1 MSVLAEVQYNTY
13 FHETDR
19 KKPWNFRE
27 FLEVEQP
34 GLDDT
39 LTTDDLAVL
48 AREVVNREIITVI
61 EDARIGRNLIDV
73 IKINGATET
82 FYKEFGY
89 QAAVVPQGSE
99 IPLGKTRYEKM
110 HITPFKVGIRP
121 QLTYEAIADGQIP
134 ILQRNIK
141 QAVLA
146 MARFEDAHIMTV
158 LNAGVPDGTIIVGTR
173 EADHSFAATANAL
186 TWDDL
191 VRAYTAIVLE
201 NLTPTDIVIHPFQL
215 AQILRMTAFR
225 QYVGEGA
232 TPAGAVQPGFALW
245 NSRTELMYGSGK
257 IGTILGCTI
266 WITNNQTAGTLLMI
280 DKNNYGILAERQPL
294 LTESDRDII
303 HQMQTVAFSQRYAA
317 GILNNDGSSNITG
330 LASAMGDI

>member
-1 MSVLAEVQYNTY
+1 MSTVAGMQYNTY

-27 FLEVEQP
+27 FIEVEQP
-34 GLDDT
+34 GLDDSITT
-39 LTTDDLAVL
+39 LDLAVL
-48 AREVVNREIITVI
+48 AREVVNREIITVA
-61 EDARIGRNLIDV
+61 EDARIGRALIDV
-73 IKINGATET
+73 IRINGATET
-82 FYKEFGY
+82 FYKEFGF
-89 QAAVVPQGSE
+89 QAAVVPQGGE

-158 LNAGVPDGTIIVGTR
+158 LNAGVPDGTTIVGTR
-173 EADHSFAATANAL
+173 EADHSFAASNNAL

-191 VRAYTAIVLE
+191 VRVYTAIILE

-215 AQILRMTAFR
+215 AQVLRMTEFR
-225 QYVGEGA
+225 QYIGVGTGRAA
-232 TPAGAVQPGFALW
+232 TIQPGFAIW
-245 NSRTELMYGSGK
+245 NARTEMRYGSGK
-257 IGTILGCTI
+257 IGTILGCTV
-266 WITNNQTAGTLLMI
+266 WITNTQTAGVLLMI
-280 DKNNYGILAERQPL
+280 DRMNYGILAERQPM

-317 GILNNDGSSNITG
+317 GILNNDGGANITA
-330 LASAMGDI
+330 LASAMTQI

>member
-1 MSVLAEVQYNTY
+1 MSTVAGINYQAF
-13 FHETDR
+13 FHEQDLG
-19 KKPWNFRE
+19 KPWNYRE

-39 LTTDDLAVL
+39 LTTDDLAIL
-48 AREVVNREIITVI
+48 AREVINREIITVA
-61 EDARIGRNLIDV
+61 EDARIGRNLIEV
-73 IKINGATET
+73 IRINGRTET
-82 FYKEFGY
+82 FYKEYGF
-89 QAAVVPQGSE
+89 QAAVVPETGE
-99 IPLGKTRYEKM
+99 IPPGKTRYEEM
-110 HITPFKVGIRP
+110 HITPFKVGVRP

-134 ILQRNIK
+134 ILQRNIR

-158 LNAGVPDGTIIVGTR
+158 LNAGVPDGTVIVGTR
-173 EADHSFAATANAL
+173 EGDHSFAAATSAL

-191 VRAYTAIVLE
+191 VRAYTAIILE

-215 AQILRMTAFR
+215 AQVLRMTEFR
-225 QYVGEGA
+225 QYVAKDDG
-232 TPAGAVQPGFALW
+232 TQAVTPGFAIW
-245 NSRTELMYGSGK
+245 NQRTEMRYGSGK
-257 IGTILGCTI
+257 IGSILGCTI

-280 DKNNYGILAERQPL
+280 DKDNYGILAERQPL

-317 GILNNDGSSNITG
+317 GILNNDGASNITG
-330 LASAMGDI
+330 LAAAMGDI

>member
-1 MSVLAEVQYNTY
+1 MSTVAKMNYNSY
-13 FHETDR
+13 FNEIDR
-19 KKPWNFRE
+19 RKPWNFRE
-27 FLEVEQP
+27 FIEVEQP

-61 EDARIGRNLIDV
+61 EDARIGRNLLDV
-73 IKINGATET
+73 IRINGATET
-82 FYKEFGY
+82 FYKEFGF
-89 QAAVVPQGSE
+89 QAAVVPQAAE

-134 ILQRNIK
+134 ILQRNIR

-173 EADHSFAATANAL
+173 EADHSFEASSNAL
-186 TWDDL
+186 TWDIM
-191 VRAYTAIVLE
+191 VQAYTAIILE

-215 AQILRMTAFR
+215 AQILRMTEFR
-225 QYVGEGA
+225 QYVAVGE
-232 TPAGAVQPGFALW
+232 TPTSAVQPGFAIW
-245 NSRTELMYGSGK
+245 NARTEMRYGSGK
-257 IGTILGCTI
+257 IGTILGCTV
-266 WITNNQTAGTLLMI
+266 WITNTQAAGTLLMI

-317 GILNNDGSSNITG
+317 GILNNDGASNITA
-330 LASAMGDI
+330 LATAMTEI